1 MSGAEEVGECGIRI
15 APVMTED
22 CGEGRVCPSS
32 HAASYLGP
40 LTQLISGSRRPT
52 KSA

>member
-1 MSGAEEVGECGIRI
+1 MSGAEGVGKCGIRI

-32 HAASYLGP
+32 HAAFV
-40 LTQLISGSRRPT
+40 SRPAYTTRIRI
-52 KSA
+52 